1 MKIYKALFA
10 FSLLMVSCSAF
21 NHSGKKVTIHTI
33 GDSTMAIKPDPEKN
47 PERGWVQVLPQF
59 FNDEVHI
66 FNHAVNGRSTKSFR
80 ELGHWKPVLES
91 LKKGDYLFI
100 QFGHN
105 DAKDTD
111 PTRYTNPQTSY
122 RYNLI
127 RYIDEA
133 RSKGA
138 FPILFSSIARRKFN
152 KEGVLLDSHGNYT
165 LIMRLVAQEKN
176 VPFFDMQ
183 YLTENLEIEYGV
195 EGSKKLHLH
204 FQPGEN
210 PFFPDGKTDDTHLS
224 VLGATEISKLFV
236 AELKKQH
243 HPLAKYLKN

>member
-1 MKIYKALFA
+1 MKVYKLIFI
-10 FSLLMVSCSAF
+10 FSLLMASCAATNPS
-21 NHSGKKVTIHTI
+21 KKITIHTI
-33 GDSTMAIKPDPEKN
+33 GDSTMAIKPDIDKN

-59 FNDEVHI
+59 FTDHVQI

-105 DAKDTD
+105 DAKETD

-122 RYNLI
+122 RHNLI
-127 RYIDEA
+127 SYIEEA

-138 FPILFSSIARRKFN
+138 IPILFSSIARRKFN

-165 LIMRLVAQEKN
+165 LIARLVAQEMK

-183 YLTENLEIEYGV
+183 YLTENLEMQYGV
-195 EGSKKLHLH
+195 EGSRKLHLH
-204 FQPGEN
+204 FAPNEI
-210 PFFPDGKTDDTHLS
+210 PYYPEGKTDDTHLS

-236 AELKKQH
+236 EELKRQH
-243 HPLAKYLKN
+243 HPLAKYLRN